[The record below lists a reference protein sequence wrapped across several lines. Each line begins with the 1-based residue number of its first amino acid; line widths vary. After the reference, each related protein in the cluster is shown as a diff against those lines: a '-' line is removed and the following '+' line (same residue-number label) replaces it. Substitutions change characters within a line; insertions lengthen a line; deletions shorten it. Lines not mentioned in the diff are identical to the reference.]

1 MAASDAGGWCRGAVC
16 AAAAKRNLCE
26 GSRTERNVLHRM
38 GALKR
43 RYVTKA
49 GAVKEYRYATVKGLP
64 YKEYRRDE
72 WKRLFRSN
80 SGRSAPLTEAEAER
94 VRQLHRAGVGQEEI
108 ARRLGTTRY
117 RIQVCLGVRQL
128 ESKMNKRLYY

>member
-1 MAASDAGGWCRGAVC
+1 MKVCRCHDVVRG
-16 AAAAKRNLCE
+16 AAAKRNLCE
-26 GSRTERNVLHRM
+26 DEKENGM

-43 RYVTKA
+43 RYVTKT

-64 YKEYRRDE
+64 YKDYRRDE
-72 WKRLFRSN
+72 WKRLFRSK
-80 SGRSAPLTEAEAER
+80 SSRSAPLTEAEAER

-117 RIQVCLGVRQL
+117 RVQVCLGVR
-128 ESKMNKRLYY
+128 